1 VTTPPQLPN
10 ELVTAKDKCGRPAV
24 PVGALGMVVRVH
36 ESDPPTY
43 DVEFFDVAA
52 TSLGVHTVPRDR
64 IEPVKAR
71 RGRSRSTYFAK
82 R

>member
-1 VTTPPQLPN
+1 
-10 ELVTAKDKCGRPAV
+10 
-24 PVGALGMVVRVH
+24 MVVRVH